1 MLLQIIQKIAMGC
14 CQSKEDTSL
23 SSSQTVINVPVIPGW
38 DGVPMAT
45 MSVQAEIKLKG
56 TWGGYKAS
64 TDPLMNGIVADNT
77 AGAGF
82 KLAAVFLPVH
92 QEGKEKGKPLEL
104 DGRGAGWNSYTV
116 RVMCIYQRD
125 LRDPVVPLETMFLQ
139 APITIQANLFNY
151 SNPLEVT
158 GYQGMYGQ
166 LGQAGEVDREKECEI
181 SV

>member
-1 MLLQIIQKIAMGC
+1 MGC
-14 CQSKEDTSL
+14 VQSQEDPSPNKA
-23 SSSQTVINVPVIPGW
+23 VINVPVIPGW

-45 MSVQAEIKLKG
+45 MSVQAEIELKG
-56 TWGGYKAS
+56 TWGGINAS
-64 TDPLMNGIVADNT
+64 MDPLMNSIVAANT

-82 KLAAVFLPVH
+82 KLAAAFLPVH
-92 QEGKEKGKPLEL
+92 GQGKQKGMPL
-104 DGRGAGWNSYTV
+104 DGFQSGWNSFTG

-139 APITIQANLFNY
+139 APITIHANLFNF

-166 LGQAGEVDREKECEI
+166 LGQAGEVDREKD
-181 SV
+181 